1 MITSKASISKDV
13 VATATST
20 LSDGYLT
27 LQFIRSDGATRMNL
41 AKTFTKLADG
51 KHFDYD
57 FVQWMPIRA
66 FRIVP
71 EDPQGNI
78 MVDGEKVAYGNEQKF
93 LNYVYFSDLILFT
106 SGPIQGETL
115 PSIARCMGKEPK
127 TT

>member
-13 VATATST
+13 VASSTST

-27 LQFIRSDGATRMNL
+27 LQFIRSDGSTRMNL
-41 AKTFTKLADG
+41 AKTFTKLSDG

-78 MVDGEKVAYGNEQKF
+78 MVDGEKVAYGNERDGS
-93 LNYVYFSDLILFT
+93 LIDYLICFSFI

-127 TT
+127 IM